1 MDTLGNTDTPLIN
14 TERKAIDEGKDT
26 NDIDEIITNINICL
40 GIIYYIIAIIPF
52 YNIVTFL
59 IPYKDMV
66 ILDSKKK
73 IIVCRKS
80 IWCCKFG
87 PKKIYDYSQIKRIRL
102 YVSSTP
108 DPERPFDRL
117 YFSNA
122 DIYSFDGQQDS
133 LFNSIKYN
141 EEKFNKMV
149 KIFEKHFNIDVEPI
163 DVCKNNIN
171 FNNSPDDQI
180 ITTDN

>member
-1 MDTLGNTDTPLIN
+1 MDTLWNTDTPLIN

-26 NDIDEIITNINICL
+26 TEVDEILISTNNCI
-40 GIIYYIIAIIPF
+40 GIIFYIISIIPF
-52 YNIVTFL
+52 YNIVTFFL
-59 IPYKDMV
+59 PYKNIL

-73 IIVCRKS
+73 KITCGKS
-80 IWCCKFG
+80 IWCCKLG
-87 PKKIYDYSQIKRIRL
+87 PKKIFDYSQIKRIRL
-102 YVSSTP
+102 YVSSKQ

-141 EEKFNKMV
+141 EEKFNEIV
-149 KIFEKHFNIDVEPI
+149 KILEKHINIDVEPI

-171 FNNSPDDQI
+171 FNNSPDDKI

>member
-59 IPYKDMV
+59 IPYKDIV

-73 IIVCRKS
+73 K
-80 IWCCKFG
+80 
-87 PKKIYDYSQIKRIRL
+87 
-102 YVSSTP
+102 
-108 DPERPFDRL
+108 
-117 YFSNA
+117 
-122 DIYSFDGQQDS
+122 
-133 LFNSIKYN
+133 
-141 EEKFNKMV
+141 
-149 KIFEKHFNIDVEPI
+149 
-163 DVCKNNIN
+163 
-171 FNNSPDDQI
+171 
-180 ITTDN
+180 